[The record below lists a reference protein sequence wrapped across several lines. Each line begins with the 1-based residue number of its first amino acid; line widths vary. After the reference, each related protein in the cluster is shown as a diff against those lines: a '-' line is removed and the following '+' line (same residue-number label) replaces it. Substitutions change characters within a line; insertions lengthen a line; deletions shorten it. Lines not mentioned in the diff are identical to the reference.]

1 MVGRLT
7 QKFHFLLGSEKM
19 VQGVLEGFLVSDFDV
34 KLKTFNTHCL
44 FYFLTLNHEDNTIL
58 KQS

>member
-1 MVGRLT
+1 
-7 QKFHFLLGSEKM
+7 M

-34 KLKTFNTHCL
+34 KLKTFNTNCL